1 MRGNLILSRIARLAL
16 LAGIVAGTAYGQAEP
31 YGGPPSARDPNDAYW
46 PQPDASYD
54 RQPDYVY
61 DRDGAPDIDA
71 GFFYGWTWFS
81 DEPFGWATY
90 HYGRWAWDSQAGW
103 LWVPGTGLPLAAPL
117 PYRFESQSTAV
128 RPPMAPTF

>member
-1 MRGNLILSRIARLAL
+1 MLAL

-31 YGGPPSARDPNDAYW
+31 SGGRDPNDAYW

-54 RQPDYVY
+54 RQPDSVY
-61 DRDGAPDIDA
+61 DRDGAPFVDV
-71 GFFYGWTWFS
+71 GFFYGWTLFS

-90 HYGRWAWDSQAGW
+90 HYGRWAWNFQVGW

-117 PYRFESQSTAV
+117 PYRFETQSTAV
-128 RPPMAPTF
+128 RPPMVAPRPF